1 MILVTAQVTDVVII
15 DPDMKDFLGHY
26 YAYDAAVANGIAEI
40 GHRPLVLAHRDV
52 DPTLVAAIGGIPTFR
67 RSIWNSPRGPR
78 LWSELMANLS
88 FLVDLIIAV
97 RRQYLSQH
105 TVFFAHTFV
114 RGQIL
119 ALALLPALLRHHPEY
134 SFIYLLR
141 YEPGHYQG
149 RVSRLAF
156 RLLRRLAGTHTIR
169 LASDS
174 ERLAREFARL
184 TTLPIEVLP
193 IPHLAPIPAAEP
205 RCPADS
211 RCHFVSLGN
220 PRDEKG
226 IFEILEA
233 IRWLASS
240 GQIDGCR
247 FTLQCNDAAP
257 DVAAAIT
264 EFRKEHLPNC
274 TLILTKLATS
284 EYDSLLASAD
294 VVLLP
299 YWHCNYAS
307 RTSGVFMEALS
318 AAKPVIATKDTWM
331 SDQLVNHGAGLLC
344 ADRDAMS
351 LARTMLEACEQRDHL
366 ATRAQA
372 GRAAW
377 VATHNPL
384 ALASRLLTPA
394 PPNRG
399 VAMS

>member
-1 MILVTAQVTDVVII
+1 
-15 DPDMKDFLGHY
+15 
-26 YAYDAAVANGIAEI
+26 
-40 GHRPLVLAHRDV
+40 
-52 DPTLVAAIGGIPTFR
+52 
-67 RSIWNSPRGPR
+67 
-78 LWSELMANLS
+78 
-88 FLVDLIIAV
+88 
-97 RRQYLSQH
+97 
-105 TVFFAHTFV
+105 VFFAHTFV

-119 ALALLPALLRHHPEY
+119 ALALLPAMLRHQPHY

-141 YEPGHYQG
+141 YEPGYYQG

-156 RLLRRLAGTHTIR
+156 RLLRRLARSHTIR

-193 IPHLAPIPAAEP
+193 IPHLPQMPTAEP
-205 RCPADS
+205 RRTGDPS
-211 RCHFVSLGN
+211 CHFVSLGN

-264 EFRKEHLPNC
+264 EFRDEQMPNC
-274 TLILTKLATS
+274 TLILAKLTTS
-284 EYDSLLASAD
+284 EYHDLLSSAD

-299 YWHCNYAS
+299 YWHHNYVS

-318 AAKPVIATKDTWM
+318 ADKPVIVTEDTWM
-331 SDQLVNHGAGLLC
+331 SDQLDHYGAGLLC
-344 ADRDAMS
+344 ADRDAVF
-351 LARTMLEACEQRDHL
+351 LARTMLEARDQRDHL
-366 ATRAQA
+366 AACAQA
-372 GRAAW
+372 RRAAW
-377 VATHNPL
+377 VATHNPQ
-384 ALASRLLTPA
+384 ALASRLFTSAAA
-394 PPNRG
+394 PDGDVLSIGLSRPLRRG
-399 VAMS
+399 